1 MIELTVEIFQS
12 SVMYS
17 KCANTAFSSSK
28 NAGIRILIG
37 NGENIYMY
45 IFLFFKDAIIYLR
58 L

>member
-28 NAGIRILIG
+28 NAGVRILIG

-45 IFLFFKDAIIYLR
+45 IFYFLKMP
-58 L
+58 